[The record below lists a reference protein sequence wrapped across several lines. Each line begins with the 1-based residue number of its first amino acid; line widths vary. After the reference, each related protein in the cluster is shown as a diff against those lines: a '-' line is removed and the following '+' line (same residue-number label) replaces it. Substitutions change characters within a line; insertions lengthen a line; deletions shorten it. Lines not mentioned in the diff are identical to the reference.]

1 MIVSET
7 LRVGDLVTPTHATQP
22 AWIRKHGFGVVI
34 GTEVSSEY
42 KTVIYVVKFTKSEQV
57 YKFGFDGVKLYGQD

>member
-1 MIVSET
+1 MIVSEP

-22 AWIRKHGFGVVI
+22 AWVRKHGFGVI
-34 GTEVSSEY
+34 IDTEISSEY

-57 YKFGFDGVKLYGQD
+57 YKFSFDGVKLYGQD

>member
-22 AWIRKHGFGVVI
+22 AWVRKHGFGVI
-34 GTEVSSEY
+34 IDIEVSSEY

-57 YKFGFDGVKLYGQD
+57 YKFSFDGVKLYGQD

>member
-1 MIVSET
+1 VEED
-7 LRVGDLVTPTHATQP
+7 LQVGDLVTPTHATQP

>member
-1 MIVSET
+1 LIVSET